1 MSKFSSKLK
10 IVFSYF
16 MQKSVIAWPS
26 LKTNALWD
34 NQGHKNM
41 IMSHWSNLD
50 QPITARC
57 CLSIP
62 LESIRKPKS
71 FLMFSGCIY
80 KQHRAVMG

>member
-16 MQKSVIAWPS
+16 MKKRVIAGPS

-41 IMSHWSNLD
+41 MSHWSNLD

-71 FLMFSGCIY
+71 FLMFSGCID